1 MVLDEISNNR
11 LFSQKIAATELK
23 TASEIVSWM
32 GAMQAQDFSMAK
44 LAAGIRISDSTD
56 TEIEESFNKGE
67 ILRTHLMRPT
77 WHFVSAEDICW
88 MIELT
93 APQIKPLLKS
103 RNKQLELSDSIFTKS
118 NLIIEKSLS
127 GGISLG
133 REELAKEL
141 NKAGIKTNENR
152 LSHLLLNA
160 ELDSIICSGPIKAK
174 KLTYSLLG
182 ERVQFRKIL
191 SRDESLFEL
200 ANRYFRSHCPATLQ
214 DFVWWSGLSNKEA
227 RKAIQSV
234 RHSFISEIIESRE
247 YLFPD
252 SYHTAVH
259 VNTSV
264 HLLPAYDE
272 FLISY
277 KDRGASL
284 ALTDNT
290 KAVSVNGIFYP
301 VVIVNGQVAGLWRR
315 SVKNNKAS
323 IEVTLFTKPD
333 KIKRELIEK
342 KAAFVGQFLN
352 KETEVRIKEFQ
363 KS

>member
-1 MVLDEISNNR
+1 MILDGISINR
-11 LFSQKIAATELK
+11 LVSQKIAATEFK
-23 TASEIVSWM
+23 TAGEIVSWM

-44 LAAGIRISDSTD
+44 LAAGIRISDST
-56 TEIEESFNKGE
+56 EAGIEASFNKGE

-93 APQIKPLLKS
+93 SPQIKPLLKS
-103 RNKQLELSDSIFTKS
+103 RNKELELSDAIFTKS

-127 GGISLG
+127 GGTSLS
-133 REELAKEL
+133 REELGNEL
-141 NKAGIKTNENR
+141 NLAGIKTDANR

-160 ELDSIICSGPIKAK
+160 ELGGIICSGPIIARKQ
-174 KLTYSLLG
+174 TFSLLRD
-182 ERVQFRKIL
+182 RVKLRKIL

-214 DFVWWSGLSNKEA
+214 DFAWWSGLSNKEA
-227 RKAIQSV
+227 RQAMEFVKHNYV
-234 RHSFISEIIESRE
+234 TETIESRE

-252 SYHTAVH
+252 SFQTAVYE
-259 VNTSV
+259 NTSV

-277 KDRGASL
+277 KDRSASISL
-284 ALTDNT
+284 VDN
-290 KAVSVNGIFYP
+290 KRAISVNGIFYP
-301 VVIVNGQVAGLWRR
+301 VIIVNGQVAGLWRR
-315 SVKNNKAS
+315 SVKGNKAA

-333 KIKRELIEK
+333 KTKRELIEK
-342 KAAFVGQFLN
+342 KAALIGQFLN
-352 KETEVRIKEFQ
+352 KETEVRLK
-363 KS
+363 

>member
-1 MVLDEISNNR
+1 MFLDEISNNR
-11 LFSQKIAATELK
+11 LVSQKISASEFR
-23 TASEIVSWM
+23 TAGEIVSWM

-44 LAAGIRISDSTD
+44 LAAGIRISDSTEA
-56 TEIEESFNKGE
+56 EIEESFNKGE

-118 NLIIEKSLS
+118 NIIIEKSLS

-141 NKAGIKTNENR
+141 NKAGIVTNENR

-160 ELDSIICSGPIKAK
+160 ELDSIICSGPVIAR
-174 KLTYSLLG
+174 KLTFSLLR

-227 RKAIQSV
+227 RQAIESV
-234 RHSFISEIIESRE
+234 RHNFVTEKIESRE
-247 YLFPD
+247 YLLPD
-252 SYHTAVH
+252 SYDTTVH
-259 VNTSV
+259 ENNSV

-284 ALTDNT
+284 TLTNNK

-301 VVIVNGQVAGLWRR
+301 VVIVNGQVEGLWRR
-315 SVKNNKAS
+315 SVKNNKAV

-333 KIKRELIEK
+333 RTKIELILK
-342 KAAFVGQFLN
+342 NADLVGQFLN
-352 KETEVRIKEFQ
+352 KETEVRLK
-363 KS
+363 